1 MITFFKR
8 LVGVGEEQVREQE
21 RFTKNL
27 NGIAA
32 KNKELDELQSQLE
45 DIVVAVEDRTDQLCS
60 IPSGTS
66 GEHSLNLE
74 GMAAHGR
81 AAEEV

>member
-1 MITFFKR
+1 MMKFFKR
-8 LVGVGEEQVREQE
+8 LAGVCEEQVREQE
-21 RFTKNL
+21 RFTRNL

-32 KNKELDELQSQLE
+32 KNKELDELQAQLE
-45 DIVVAVEDRTDQLCS
+45 DIVVAVEDRTEQLRS

-66 GEHSLNLE
+66 GEHSLNLK
-74 GMAAHGR
+74 GMELHG